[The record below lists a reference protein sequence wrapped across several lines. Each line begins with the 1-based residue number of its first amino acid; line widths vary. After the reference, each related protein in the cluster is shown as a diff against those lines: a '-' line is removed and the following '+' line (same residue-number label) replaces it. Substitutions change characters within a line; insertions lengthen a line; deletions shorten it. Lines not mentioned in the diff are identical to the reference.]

1 MHVLIIEII
10 SRVSYLVLCYAF
22 LNTMAYVTYGWQ
34 WEYALALLFKANQ
47 NSDYNFCESI
57 FFETFFFQT
66 STGSLD
72 PKVCVMEN
80 DDQKTTAKAASSFY
94 PLTPPF
100 DGAKAPPFDG
110 AKAPPFDGA
119 KAPPFG
125 LCPTFWW
132 GGALE
137 QGINLGKGDIT
148 KVNPITHSSFCWN
161 ALWLTH
167 IAYIFPM
174 EYCVGFSFAIYA
186 MLLLAK
192 ACMHLQSFLNPGQLH
207 GFFSVTVYSWCLLA
221 LYSGFTNGW
230 LFLACATAEF
240 AIEPIDCELKPIL
253 LQLLI
258 MTSLQTRSEITIKD
272 NSGFMRGRVINATP
286 NPTIGSKL
294 KLVITKSKSK
304 HKKTTSRKLQD
315 VLVIQTKRPVVR
327 LDGSTIRFNANS
339 AVVVNLNKHTLVLG
353 FKRVNTCVPF
363 EVKRGQIKGS
373 ANVIKLAKALL

>member
-47 NSDYNFCESI
+47 NSDYNFCESL

-66 STGSLD
+66 SMGGLD
-72 PKVCVMEN
+72 PKDWPVCVMEN
-80 DDQKTTAKAASSFY
+80 DDQRTTAKAASSFS
-94 PLTPPF
+94 LL
-100 DGAKAPPFDG
+100 K
-110 AKAPPFDGA
+110 
-119 KAPPFG
+119 
-125 LCPTFWW
+125 
-132 GGALE
+132 
-137 QGINLGKGDIT
+137 QGEADIA

-186 MLLLAK
+186 MLLLAQ